1 MAKKLIKSN
10 HNIYGLD
17 NLNDYY
23 DVSLKKDRLN
33 QISNNE
39 NFKFEKIDISD
50 RQLLEDFFSN
60 NKIDMVVNLAAQP
73 GVRYSIENPYA
84 YMNSNLVGFLN
95 IIECCRHNNVEGFI
109 YASSSSVYGGNTK
122 VPFSTLDS
130 IDNPISLYAA
140 TKASNELIAKTYSHL
155 YGIHT
160 TGLRFFTVYGPWGRP
175 DMAYYKFTEKIYN
188 KKIID
193 VYNNGNMKR
202 DFTYIDDIVDG
213 IESAIDNN
221 YKCEI
226 FNLGNNQSES
236 LKDFIQIIEKE
247 INLKAKINYMPMQ
260 SGDMKETF
268 ADIKKSQSMLKFNP
282 KTNLSKG
289 ISKFV
294 SWYKKYYNI

>member
-1 MAKKLIKSN
+1 LAKKLIKSN

-23 DVSLKKDRLN
+23 DVRLKKDRLN

-39 NFKFEKIDISD
+39 NFKFDNIDISD
-50 RQLLEDFFSN
+50 RQLLGDFFSN

-73 GVRYSIENPYA
+73 GVRYSIKNPYA
-84 YMNSNLVGFLN
+84 YINSNLVGFLN
-95 IIECCRHNNVEGFI
+95 VIECCRHNNVEGFI

-155 YGIHT
+155 YDMNT

-175 DMAYYKFTEKIYN
+175 DMAYYKFTHKIFN
-188 KKIID
+188 KMPIN

-213 IESAIDNN
+213 IISAIKNN
-221 YKCEI
+221 YPCEI
-226 FNLGNNQSES
+226 FNLGNNQTE
-236 LKDFIQIIEKE
+236 LLNDFIKAIELE
-247 INLKAKINYMPMQ
+247 LNMKAKINYMPIQ
-260 SGDMKETF
+260 PGDMKETF
-268 ADIKKSQSMLKFNP
+268 ADIDKSKDMLNFNP
-282 KTNLSKG
+282 KTNLYLG
-289 ISKFV
+289 ISKFI

>member
-1 MAKKLIKSN
+1 M
-10 HNIYGLD
+10 
-17 NLNDYY
+17 NDYY
-23 DVSLKKDRLN
+23 DVNLKKDRLD
-33 QISNNE
+33 QIINSK
-39 NFKFEKIDISD
+39 NFKFELIDISN
-50 RQLLEDFFSN
+50 RELLENFFSKH
-60 NKIDMVVNLAAQP
+60 KIDMVINLAAQP
-73 GVRYSIENPYA
+73 GVRYSIKNPYA
-84 YMNSNLVGFLN
+84 YMDSNLVGFLN

-122 VPFSTLDS
+122 IPFSTSDS

-155 YGIHT
+155 YGMHT

-175 DMAYYKFTEKIYN
+175 DMAYYKFTQKIYN
-188 KKIID
+188 KDSID
-193 VYNNGNMKR
+193 VYNNGYMKR
-202 DFTYIDDIVDG
+202 DFTYIDDIIDG
-213 IESAIDNN
+213 LESAIKNN

-236 LKDFIQIIEKE
+236 LKDFIRIIEKE
-247 INLKAKINYMPMQ
+247 INLKVKINYMPMQ

-268 ADIKKSQSMLKFNP
+268 ADIKKSQEMLNFDP

-294 SWYKKYYNI
+294 SWYKKYYKK